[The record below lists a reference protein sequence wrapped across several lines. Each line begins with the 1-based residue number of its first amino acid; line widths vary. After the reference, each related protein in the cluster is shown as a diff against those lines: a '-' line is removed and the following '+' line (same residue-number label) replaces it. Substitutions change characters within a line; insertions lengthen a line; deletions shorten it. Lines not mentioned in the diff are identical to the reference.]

1 MKIESKTIYNL
12 KDEKTFNH
20 FKECAKKQGV
30 DLGSFLGTSQYHNIP
45 HAGED
50 FWIRITTIP
59 TTRDSI
65 GYDRFSFYEE
75 RYKDHKIVVWVQNRK
90 PEIIR
95 LGNLKIVFKG
105 DYTIVTDGRFTGK
118 AKRNP
123 ADEYDAV
130 VGLKLA
136 VERYEKDKQEKDIL
150 VNFVAQ
156 YYLEQMLSKCI
167 KPIRFVKSEEK
178 EK

>member
-12 KDEKTFNH
+12 KDEKAFKH

-30 DLGSFLGTSQYHNIP
+30 DLRSFLGTSQYHNIP
-45 HAGED
+45 HSGKN
-50 FWIRITTIP
+50 FCIRITTIP

-65 GYDRFSFYEE
+65 GYDRISFYEKQ
-75 RYKDHKIVVWVQNRK
+75 YKDHKIVVWEQNRK
-90 PEIIR
+90 SEIIR
-95 LGNLKIVFKG
+95 LGNLKIVFNG

-136 VERYEKDKQEKDIL
+136 VERYEREKAKHT
-150 VNFVAQ
+150 VAFKHFS
-156 YYLEQMLSKCI
+156 ML
-167 KPIRFVKSEEK
+167 
-178 EK
+178 

>member
-12 KDEKTFNH
+12 KDEKAFNH
-20 FKECAKKQGV
+20 FKECAEKQGV
-30 DLGSFLGTSQYHNIP
+30 NLGIWLKSVRYDAIP
-45 HAGED
+45 YSGD
-50 FWIRITTIP
+50 KFCIRVTDIG
-59 TTRDSI
+59 RSDSI
-65 GYDRFSFYEE
+65 GYDYISFYE
-75 RYKDHKIVVWVQNRK
+75 RNYTDHKIVVWDQSRK

-95 LGNLKIVFKG
+95 LGNLKIVFNG

-136 VERYEKDKQEKDIL
+136 VERYEKSKKDYFATLSAEKL
-150 VNFVAQ
+150 
-156 YYLEQMLSKCI
+156 I
-167 KPIRFVKSEEK
+167 KEVLGGKAWIK
-178 EK
+178 

>member
-12 KDEKTFNH
+12 KDEKAFNH
-20 FKECAKKQGV
+20 FKECAKNQGV
-30 DLGSFLGTSQYHNIP
+30 DLGIGFKTVKYDAIP
-45 HAGED
+45 YSGD
-50 FWIRITTIP
+50 RFCIRVT
-59 TTRDSI
+59 DI
-65 GYDRFSFYEE
+65 GYPGSTGYDYISYYEKN
-75 RYKDHKIVVWVQNRK
+75 YTDHKIVIWEQSSK

-95 LGNLKIVFKG
+95 LGNLKIVFNG

-136 VERYEKDKQEKDIL
+136 VERYEEI
-150 VNFVAQ
+150 
-156 YYLEQMLSKCI
+156 I
-167 KPIRFVKSEEK
+167 KAMF
-178 EK
+178 